1 MSSTEVFVGID
12 VSKDHLDIGVYPN
25 GRTWQVTHDE
35 AGSQQVL
42 KELLRLKPQLI
53 VLEASG
59 GFETA
64 LAIELSEA
72 GLPAVVVNPRQ
83 VRDFAKA
90 HGILAKTDRIDAQV
104 LARFA
109 ETIRPEL
116 RPLPDE
122 AQRELE
128 GLMVRRRQLVT
139 MMTAEKN
146 RLPRAS
152 KEVIR
157 GIQQHL
163 QWLKKQLARVDE
175 EIGRRIQHNDVW
187 KRDEKVL
194 RSVPGVGPGVSRSL
208 LAGLPELGKINHKKI
223 AALVGVA
230 PFNCDSGKFRGRRR
244 IWGGRQHIRSILYM
258 GTVSAIRWN
267 PLIRSFFLRLVDAG
281 KSKKVALTACMRKLL
296 IILNAIMASK
306 EPWRYGKVTS

>member
-1 MSSTEVFVGID
+1 MNSKEVFVGID
-12 VSKDHLDIGVYPN
+12 VSKDHLDIGMYPN

-128 GLMVRRRQLVT
+128 ALMVRRRQLVT

-175 EIGRRIQHNDVW
+175 EIGRRIQRNDVW

-306 EPWRYGKVTS
+306 EPWRYGKVAS

>member
-1 MSSTEVFVGID
+1 MNSTEVFVGID
-12 VSKDHLDIGVYPN
+12 VSKDHLDIGVHPN
-25 GRTWQVTHDE
+25 GRTWQVLHDE

-157 GIQQHL
+157 GIRQHL

-175 EIGRRIQHNDVW
+175 EIGRRIQRNDVW

-244 IWGGRQHIRSILYM
+244 IWGGRQYIRSILYM

-306 EPWRYGKVTS
+306 EPWRYGKVAS